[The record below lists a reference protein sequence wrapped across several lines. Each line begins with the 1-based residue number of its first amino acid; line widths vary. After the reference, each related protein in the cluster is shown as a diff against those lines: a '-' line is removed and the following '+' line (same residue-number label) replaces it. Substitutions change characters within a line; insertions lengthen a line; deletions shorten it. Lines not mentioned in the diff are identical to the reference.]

1 MDAKLNHSEIS
12 ALFAKATGLSQSEA
26 DSFSKAFFDLIIEG
40 LESDGIVKI
49 NGLGTFK
56 VVGVDSRESVN
67 VSTGERIEIKGHK
80 KLSLTPAESLKD
92 TINAPFAM
100 FEPVE
105 VNEDVDDEEQLTE
118 ADDASAYDE
127 EPMEEPV
134 AEQAEES
141 VEMATSFPAAEI
153 EEEMPAEDASA
164 TVGEY
169 RSCAIDEEMPVE
181 EVAEQ
186 HVADS
191 FVPER
196 ASEPVVA
203 EVVIPEECEPVAAK
217 VEPKE
222 EIPASDCVAEEA
234 PVASEPTQEQAKP
247 AKSEI
252 DLNAVKAP
260 ENFLANNVRPKKK
273 KGYKYVAFLLV
284 ILIAAGAVVLFALND
299 GPSQSVVNDN
309 AVAVVTPEKPAEK
322 VEENVT
328 VATTDTTSTPVVS
341 DTASIAN
348 AAEDAG
354 KIVIIEALENRP
366 LSQITVKDTTE
377 YVASGVMTEHVV
389 ALEETLIKISL
400 KHYGDK
406 KLWPYIVQYNNM
418 ERPND
423 LACGM
428 VLKIP
433 RLVPKN

>member
-80 KLSLTPAESLKD
+80 KLSFTPAESLKD

-127 EPMEEPV
+127 EPIEEPV

-141 VEMATSFPAAEI
+141 VEVSPSFPAAEI

-186 HVADS
+186 HVADT

-196 ASEPVVA
+196 VSEPVVTEA
-203 EVVIPEECEPVAAK
+203 IMPEECEPVAAK
-217 VEPKE
+217 VEPE
-222 EIPASDCVAEEA
+222 EETPASDGVAEEA
-234 PVASEPTQEQAKP
+234 PAACEPKQEQEKP
-247 AKSEI
+247 AKSAI

-273 KGYKYVAFLLV
+273 MGYKYVAFLLV
-284 ILIAAGAVVLFALND
+284 ALIAAGAVVLFALND
-299 GPSQSVVNDN
+299 SPSQSAVNDN
-309 AVAVVTPEKPAEK
+309 AVAVAIPEEPAEK
-322 VEENVT
+322 TEENAPV
-328 VATTDTTSTPVVS
+328 VAPDTAATPVVS

-348 AAEDAG
+348 AAENAG

>member
-80 KLSLTPAESLKD
+80 KLSFTPAESLKD

-141 VEMATSFPAAEI
+141 VEMAPSFPAAEI
-153 EEEMPAEDASA
+153 E
-164 TVGEY
+164 
-169 RSCAIDEEMPVE
+169 EEMPVE

-186 HVADS
+186 HVADT

-196 ASEPVVA
+196 VSEPVVTEA
-203 EVVIPEECEPVAAK
+203 IMPEECEPVAAK
-217 VEPKE
+217 VEPE
-222 EIPASDCVAEEA
+222 EETPASDSVAEEA
-234 PVASEPTQEQAKP
+234 PAACEPKQEQAKP
-247 AKSEI
+247 AKSAI

-284 ILIAAGAVVLFALND
+284 ALIAAGAVVLFALND
-299 GPSQSVVNDN
+299 SPSQSAVNDN
-309 AVAVVTPEKPAEK
+309 AVAVAIPEEPAEK
-322 VEENVT
+322 TEENALV
-328 VATTDTTSTPVVS
+328 VAPDTAATPVAS

>member
-80 KLSLTPAESLKD
+80 KLSFTPAESLKD

-141 VEMATSFPAAEI
+141 VEMAPSFPAAE
-153 EEEMPAEDASA
+153 
-164 TVGEY
+164 
-169 RSCAIDEEMPVE
+169 IDEEMPVE

-186 HVADS
+186 HVADT

-196 ASEPVVA
+196 VSEPVVTEA
-203 EVVIPEECEPVAAK
+203 IMPEECEPVAAK
-217 VEPKE
+217 VEPE
-222 EIPASDCVAEEA
+222 EETPASDSVAEEA
-234 PVASEPTQEQAKP
+234 PAACEPKQEQAKP
-247 AKSEI
+247 AKSAI

-284 ILIAAGAVVLFALND
+284 ALIAAGAVVLFALND
-299 GPSQSVVNDN
+299 SPSQSAVNDN
-309 AVAVVTPEKPAEK
+309 AVAVAIPEEPAEK
-322 VEENVT
+322 TEENALV
-328 VATTDTTSTPVVS
+328 VAPDTAATPVAS